1 MHTTHFNHFFL
12 FLLISLS
19 IASWFLGKQE
29 GLDQQIIAIAAQL
42 LPPSVVELVET
53 TLFNLIDQGF
63 GAGILG
69 AMFLLF
75 TAGNAYLSLQR
86 GSDRLW
92 EDEIPSK
99 KVNAAWRVQASKF
112 LRNRVEAFLIVFF
125 IGFLMVLD
133 QISANLRMI
142 PSNVLENLSKSNN
155 LISDLLL
162 KLPLLQVGQFAIPL
176 IGFSLMA
183 LLLQALLPSRKVPLK
198 PLLPGSF
205 LIGIGLTTLN
215 LAVSKSILSLGVR
228 FQAYGFIGGFLVLTL
243 WVWLLGVI
251 LYFGQCW
258 SVVIASMTLVNK
270 KRNYKIRITK
280 VNYFLKANKN
290 LLTYSLIILIVIPIF
305 GFNFFISFVG
315 NILLLLFLIPL
326 LLLILVFIGFNS
338 YKSKINTCSNCGAIS
353 LGLSE
358 TCMNCGADLE
368 NINKKN
374 QLDKKPSESTIEV
387 KAEEIK

>member
-1 MHTTHFNHFFL
+1 MQRSSTWILKSLWGACERWSKSDCIDLSAAFAYYTLQSFFPI
-12 FLLISLS
+12 LLISLS

-29 GLDQQIIAIAAQL
+29 GLDEQIISIITEY
-42 LPPSVVELVET
+42 LPDKSAVDIVET
-53 TLFNLIDQGF
+53 TLFKLIDQGF

-69 AMFLLF
+69 AIFLLF

-92 EDEIPSK
+92 EDELPSK
-99 KVNAAWRVQASKF
+99 KVNAAWREQASRF

-142 PSNVLENLSKSNN
+142 PSNVLENLSKSDNI
-155 LISDLLL
+155 ISDFLI

-198 PLLPGSF
+198 PLLPGSI

-215 LAVSKSILSLGVR
+215 LAVSKSILSLGTR

-258 SVVIASMTLVNK
+258 SVVIASMSLVNK
-270 KRNYKIRITK
+270 RKKIH
-280 VNYFLKANKN
+280 
-290 LLTYSLIILIVIPIF
+290 
-305 GFNFFISFVG
+305 
-315 NILLLLFLIPL
+315 
-326 LLLILVFIGFNS
+326 NS
-338 YKSKINTCSNCGAIS
+338 
-353 LGLSE
+353 
-358 TCMNCGADLE
+358 
-368 NINKKN
+368 
-374 QLDKKPSESTIEV
+374 
-387 KAEEIK
+387 

>member
-1 MHTTHFNHFFL
+1 MQRSTTWIIKSLWGACERWSKSDCIDLSAAFAYYTLQSFFPI
-12 FLLISLS
+12 LLISLS
-19 IASWFLGKQE
+19 IASWFLGKQD
-29 GLDQQIIAIAAQL
+29 GLDQQIISIAAQI

-53 TLFNLIDQGF
+53 TLFKLIDQGF

-92 EDEIPSK
+92 EDELPSRRI
-99 KVNAAWRVQASKF
+99 NSAWQEQASRF
-112 LRNRVEAFLIVFF
+112 LRNRIEAFLVVFF

-142 PSNVLENLSKSNN
+142 PTTVLEKISNSSN
-155 LISDLLL
+155 FISEFII
-162 KLPLLQVGQFAIPL
+162 KLPLLQVGQFALPL
-176 IGFSLMA
+176 VGFSLMA

-198 PLLPGSF
+198 PLIPGSI

-215 LAVSKSILSLGVR
+215 LAVSKSILSLGAR

-258 SVVIASMTLVNK
+258 SVVIAS
-270 KRNYKIRITK
+270 
-280 VNYFLKANKN
+280 
-290 LLTYSLIILIVIPIF
+290 
-305 GFNFFISFVG
+305 
-315 NILLLLFLIPL
+315 
-326 LLLILVFIGFNS
+326 
-338 YKSKINTCSNCGAIS
+338 IS
-353 LGLSE
+353 LTSRRR
-358 TCMNCGADLE
+358 
-368 NINKKN
+368 KN
-374 QLDKKPSESTIEV
+374 
-387 KAEEIK
+387 

>member
-1 MHTTHFNHFFL
+1 MQRSTTWIIKSLWGACERWSKSDCIDLSAAFAYYTLQSFFPI
-12 FLLISLS
+12 LLISLS
-19 IASWFLGKQE
+19 IASWFLGKQD
-29 GLDQQIIAIAAQL
+29 GLDQQIISVAAQI

-53 TLFNLIDQGF
+53 TLFKLIDQGF

-92 EDEIPSK
+92 EDELPSRRI
-99 KVNAAWRVQASKF
+99 NSAWQEQASRF
-112 LRNRVEAFLIVFF
+112 LRNRIEAFLVVFF

-142 PSNVLENLSKSNN
+142 PNTVLEKISNSSN
-155 LISDLLL
+155 FISEFII
-162 KLPLLQVGQFAIPL
+162 KLPLLQVGQFALPL
-176 IGFSLMA
+176 VGFSLMA

-198 PLLPGSF
+198 PLIPGSI

-215 LAVSKSILSLGVR
+215 LAVSKSILSLGTR

-258 SVVIASMTLVNK
+258 SVVIASMS
-270 KRNYKIRITK
+270 
-280 VNYFLKANKN
+280 
-290 LLTYSLIILIVIPIF
+290 LTSRRR
-305 GFNFFISFVG
+305 
-315 NILLLLFLIPL
+315 
-326 LLLILVFIGFNS
+326 
-338 YKSKINTCSNCGAIS
+338 KT
-353 LGLSE
+353 
-358 TCMNCGADLE
+358 
-368 NINKKN
+368 
-374 QLDKKPSESTIEV
+374 
-387 KAEEIK
+387 

>member
-1 MHTTHFNHFFL
+1 MRRIYIQYNVRWALKSLWGACERWTKSDCIDLSAAFAYYALQSFFPI
-12 FLLISLS
+12 LLISLS

-29 GLDQQIIAIAAQL
+29 GLDQKIIEIAAQI
-42 LPPSVVELVET
+42 LPPSVVDLVET
-53 TLFNLIDQGF
+53 TLFKLIDQGF

-92 EDEIPSK
+92 EDALPSK
-99 KVNAAWRVQASKF
+99 KTYSPWREQASKF

-142 PSNVLENLSKSNN
+142 PGAVLEELSNSNS
-155 LISDLLL
+155 LITNIFL
-162 KLPLLQVGQFAIPL
+162 KLPVLQVGQFAVPL
-176 IGFSLMA
+176 LGFSLMA
-183 LLLQALLPSRKVPLK
+183 LLLQALLPSRKVPLQ
-198 PLLPGSF
+198 PLIPGSL
-205 LIGIGLTTLN
+205 LIGILLTTLN

-258 SVVIASMTLVNK
+258 SVVIATTSIIEK
-270 KRNYKIRITK
+270 QKYKYRRK
-280 VNYFLKANKN
+280 Y
-290 LLTYSLIILIVIPIF
+290 
-305 GFNFFISFVG
+305 
-315 NILLLLFLIPL
+315 
-326 LLLILVFIGFNS
+326 
-338 YKSKINTCSNCGAIS
+338 
-353 LGLSE
+353 
-358 TCMNCGADLE
+358 
-368 NINKKN
+368 
-374 QLDKKPSESTIEV
+374 
-387 KAEEIK
+387 

>member
-1 MHTTHFNHFFL
+1 MRRIYIQYNTRWVLKSLWGACERWTKSDCIDLSAAFAYYALQSFFPI
-12 FLLISLS
+12 LLISLS

-29 GLDQQIIAIAAQL
+29 GLDQKIIEIASQI
-42 LPPSVVELVET
+42 LPPSVVDLVET
-53 TLFNLIDQGF
+53 TLFKLIDQGF

-69 AMFLLF
+69 AAFLLF

-92 EDEIPSK
+92 EDALPSK
-99 KVNAAWRVQASKF
+99 KSFSPWREQASKF

-142 PSNVLENLSKSNN
+142 PGAVLQDLSNSSSLVTN
-155 LISDLLL
+155 IFL
-162 KLPLLQVGQFAIPL
+162 KLPVLQVGQFAFPL

-183 LLLQALLPSRKVPLK
+183 LLLQALLPSRKVPLQ
-198 PLLPGSF
+198 PLIPGSL
-205 LIGIGLTTLN
+205 LIGILLTTLN

-258 SVVIASMTLVNK
+258 SVVIATTSIIEK
-270 KRNYKIRITK
+270 QKYKYRRK
-280 VNYFLKANKN
+280 Y
-290 LLTYSLIILIVIPIF
+290 
-305 GFNFFISFVG
+305 
-315 NILLLLFLIPL
+315 
-326 LLLILVFIGFNS
+326 
-338 YKSKINTCSNCGAIS
+338 
-353 LGLSE
+353 
-358 TCMNCGADLE
+358 
-368 NINKKN
+368 
-374 QLDKKPSESTIEV
+374 
-387 KAEEIK
+387 

>member
-1 MHTTHFNHFFL
+1 MKKINLQRSSTWILKSLWGACERWSKSDCIDLSAAFAYYTLQSFFPI
-12 FLLISLS
+12 LLISLS

-29 GLDQQIIAIAAQL
+29 GLDQEIIAIAAQI

-92 EDEIPSK
+92 EDELPSK
-99 KVNAAWRVQASKF
+99 RVNVNSAWREQASRF

-142 PSNVLENLSKSNN
+142 PTNVLENLSKSNN
-155 LISDLLL
+155 LISNLFL

-183 LLLQALLPSRKVPLK
+183 LLLQALLPSRKVPLR
-198 PLLPGSF
+198 PLLPGSI

-215 LAVSKSILSLGVR
+215 LAVSKSILSLGAR

-258 SVVIASMTLVNK
+258 SVVIASMSLVNK
-270 KRNYKIRITK
+270 RRNR
-280 VNYFLKANKN
+280 
-290 LLTYSLIILIVIPIF
+290 P
-305 GFNFFISFVG
+305 
-315 NILLLLFLIPL
+315 NI
-326 LLLILVFIGFNS
+326 
-338 YKSKINTCSNCGAIS
+338 
-353 LGLSE
+353 
-358 TCMNCGADLE
+358 
-368 NINKKN
+368 
-374 QLDKKPSESTIEV
+374 
-387 KAEEIK
+387 

>member
-1 MHTTHFNHFFL
+1 MQNSPKWILKSFWGACERWSKSDCIDLSAAFAYYALQSFFPI
-12 FLLISLS
+12 LLISLS
-19 IASWFLGKQE
+19 VASWFLGKQE
-29 GLDQQIIAIAAQL
+29 GLDEKIILVAAQV

-53 TLFNLIDQGF
+53 TLFKLIDQGF

-92 EDEIPSK
+92 EDELPSK
-99 KVNAAWRVQASKF
+99 KSFSPWREQASKF
-112 LRNRVEAFLIVFF
+112 LRNRIEAFVIVFF

-142 PSNVLENLSKSNN
+142 PGAVLEDLSSSSSW
-155 LISDLLL
+155 LSDIVL
-162 KLPLLQVGQFAIPL
+162 KLPVLQVGQFAVPM

-198 PLLPGSF
+198 PLIPGSI
-205 LIGIGLTTLN
+205 LIGILLTSLN

-258 SVVIASMTLVNK
+258 SVVIASM
-270 KRNYKIRITK
+270 
-280 VNYFLKANKN
+280 
-290 LLTYSLIILIVIPIF
+290 SIIEIQ
-305 GFNFFISFVG
+305 
-315 NILLLLFLIPL
+315 
-326 LLLILVFIGFNS
+326 
-338 YKSKINTCSNCGAIS
+338 K
-353 LGLSE
+353 
-358 TCMNCGADLE
+358 
-368 NINKKN
+368 
-374 QLDKKPSESTIEV
+374 DKYRKQFMR
-387 KAEEIK
+387 

>member
-1 MHTTHFNHFFL
+1 MQRSARWILKSLWGACERWNKSDCIDLSAAFAYYTLQSFFPI
-12 FLLISLS
+12 LLISLS
-19 IASWFLGKQE
+19 IASWFLGKQD
-29 GLDQQIIAIAAQL
+29 GLDQKIIETLQTNDIV
-42 LPPSVVELVET
+42 PDSVIELVQT
-53 TLFNLIDQGF
+53 TLFKLIEQGF

-92 EDEIPSK
+92 EDELPSR
-99 KVNAAWRVQASKF
+99 KVNAAWREQASRF
-112 LRNRVEAFLIVFF
+112 LQNRVEAFLIVFF

-215 LAVSKSILSLGVR
+215 LAVSKSILSLGSR

-258 SVVIASMTLVNK
+258 SVVIASMSLVNK
-270 KRNYKIRITK
+270 KRYKR
-280 VNYFLKANKN
+280 
-290 LLTYSLIILIVIPIF
+290 
-305 GFNFFISFVG
+305 
-315 NILLLLFLIPL
+315 
-326 LLLILVFIGFNS
+326 
-338 YKSKINTCSNCGAIS
+338 
-353 LGLSE
+353 
-358 TCMNCGADLE
+358 
-368 NINKKN
+368 
-374 QLDKKPSESTIEV
+374 
-387 KAEEIK
+387 

>member
-1 MHTTHFNHFFL
+1 MQRSSTWILKSLWGACERWSKSDCIDLSAAFAYYTLQSFFPI
-12 FLLISLS
+12 LLISLS

-29 GLDQQIIAIAAQL
+29 GLDEQIISVAAQI
-42 LPPSVVELVET
+42 LPPSVVELVKT

-92 EDEIPSK
+92 EDELPSRSRR
-99 KVNAAWRVQASKF
+99 VNAAWREQASKF
-112 LRNRVEAFLIVFF
+112 LRNRIEAFLIVFF

-142 PSNVLENLSKSNN
+142 PNTVLENLSNSNN
-155 LISDLLL
+155 LLSDFFI
-162 KLPLLQVGQFAIPL
+162 KLPLLQVGQFAFPL

-183 LLLQALLPSRKVPLK
+183 LLLQALLPSRKVPIR
-198 PLLPGSF
+198 PLIPGSI

-258 SVVIASMTLVNK
+258 SVVLANMTLVNRR
-270 KRNYKIRITK
+270 KR
-280 VNYFLKANKN
+280 
-290 LLTYSLIILIVIPIF
+290 
-305 GFNFFISFVG
+305 
-315 NILLLLFLIPL
+315 
-326 LLLILVFIGFNS
+326 
-338 YKSKINTCSNCGAIS
+338 
-353 LGLSE
+353 
-358 TCMNCGADLE
+358 
-368 NINKKN
+368 
-374 QLDKKPSESTIEV
+374 
-387 KAEEIK
+387 

>member
-1 MHTTHFNHFFL
+1 MQRSTTWIIKSLWGACERWSKSDCIDLSAAFAYYTLQSFFPI
-12 FLLISLS
+12 LLISLS
-19 IASWFLGKQE
+19 IASWFLGKQD
-29 GLDQQIIAIAAQL
+29 GLDQQIISVAAQI

-53 TLFNLIDQGF
+53 TLFKLIDQGF

-92 EDEIPSK
+92 EDELPSRR
-99 KVNAAWRVQASKF
+99 VHSAWQEQASRF
-112 LRNRVEAFLIVFF
+112 LRNRIEAFLIVFF

-142 PSNVLENLSKSNN
+142 PTTVVENLSKSSNFFSN
-155 LISDLLL
+155 FFI
-162 KLPLLQVGQFAIPL
+162 KLPLLQVGQFALPL
-176 IGFSLMA
+176 VGFSLMA

-198 PLLPGSF
+198 PLIPGSI

-258 SVVIASMTLVNK
+258 SVVIASM
-270 KRNYKIRITK
+270 
-280 VNYFLKANKN
+280 
-290 LLTYSLIILIVIPIF
+290 SLI
-305 GFNFFISFVG
+305 NRRR
-315 NILLLLFLIPL
+315 N
-326 LLLILVFIGFNS
+326 N
-338 YKSKINTCSNCGAIS
+338 
-353 LGLSE
+353 
-358 TCMNCGADLE
+358 
-368 NINKKN
+368 
-374 QLDKKPSESTIEV
+374 
-387 KAEEIK
+387 

>member
-1 MHTTHFNHFFL
+1 MRWVLKSLWGACERWTKSDCIDLSAAFAYYALQSFFPL
-12 FLLISLS
+12 LLISLS

-29 GLDQQIIAIAAQL
+29 GLDQKIVEIAAQI

-53 TLFNLIDQGF
+53 TLFKLIDQGF

-92 EDEIPSK
+92 EDALPSK
-99 KVNAAWRVQASKF
+99 KSFSPWREQASKF

-142 PSNVLENLSKSNN
+142 PGAVLQDLSNSSTLLNSF
-155 LISDLLL
+155 LL
-162 KLPLLQVGQFAIPL
+162 KIPVLQVGQFALPL
-176 IGFSLMA
+176 VGFSLMA
-183 LLLQALLPSRKVPLK
+183 LLLQALLPSRKVPLQ
-198 PLLPGSF
+198 PLIPGSL
-205 LIGIGLTTLN
+205 LIGILLTTLN

-251 LYFGQCW
+251 IYFGQCW
-258 SVVIASMTLVNK
+258 SVVIASTSIIEK
-270 KRNYKIRITK
+270 QK
-280 VNYFLKANKN
+280 
-290 LLTYSLIILIVIPIF
+290 YS
-305 GFNFFISFVG
+305 
-315 NILLLLFLIPL
+315 
-326 LLLILVFIGFNS
+326 
-338 YKSKINTCSNCGAIS
+338 YRRKY
-353 LGLSE
+353 
-358 TCMNCGADLE
+358 
-368 NINKKN
+368 
-374 QLDKKPSESTIEV
+374 
-387 KAEEIK
+387 

>member
-1 MHTTHFNHFFL
+1 MRRIYIQYNIRWVLKSLWGACERWTKSDCIDLSAAFAYYALQSFFPL
-12 FLLISLS
+12 LLISLS

-29 GLDQQIIAIAAQL
+29 GLDQKIIEIAAQI
-42 LPPSVVELVET
+42 LPPSVVDLVET
-53 TLFNLIDQGF
+53 TLFKLIDQGF

-92 EDEIPSK
+92 EDALPSK
-99 KVNAAWRVQASKF
+99 KSFSPWREQASKF

-142 PSNVLENLSKSNN
+142 PGAVLQDLSDSSNLFKDVF
-155 LISDLLL
+155 L
-162 KLPLLQVGQFAIPL
+162 KIPVLQVGQFVLPL
-176 IGFSLMA
+176 VGFSLMA
-183 LLLQALLPSRKVPLK
+183 LLLQALLPSRKVPLQ
-198 PLLPGSF
+198 PLIPGSL
-205 LIGIGLTTLN
+205 LIGILLTTLN

-258 SVVIASMTLVNK
+258 SVVIATTS
-270 KRNYKIRITK
+270 
-280 VNYFLKANKN
+280 
-290 LLTYSLIILIVIPIF
+290 IIEKQK
-305 GFNFFISFVG
+305 
-315 NILLLLFLIPL
+315 
-326 LLLILVFIGFNS
+326 
-338 YKSKINTCSNCGAIS
+338 YRYRRKY
-353 LGLSE
+353 
-358 TCMNCGADLE
+358 
-368 NINKKN
+368 
-374 QLDKKPSESTIEV
+374 
-387 KAEEIK
+387 

>member
-1 MHTTHFNHFFL
+1 MQHSTTWIIKSLWGACERWSKSDCIDLSAAFAYYTLQSFFPI
-12 FLLISLS
+12 LLISLS
-19 IASWFLGKQE
+19 IASWFLGKQD
-29 GLDQQIIAIAAQL
+29 GLDQQIISVAAQI

-53 TLFNLIDQGF
+53 TLFKLIDQGF

-92 EDEIPSK
+92 EDELPSRRI
-99 KVNAAWRVQASKF
+99 NSAWQEQASRF
-112 LRNRVEAFLIVFF
+112 LRNRIEAFLVVFF

-142 PSNVLENLSKSNN
+142 PTTVLEKISNSSN
-155 LISDLLL
+155 FISEFIL
-162 KLPLLQVGQFAIPL
+162 KLPLLQVSQFALPL
-176 IGFSLMA
+176 VGFSLMA

-198 PLLPGSF
+198 PLIPGSI

-215 LAVSKSILSLGVR
+215 LAVSKSILSLGTR

-258 SVVIASMTLVNK
+258 SVVIARMSLTS
-270 KRNYKIRITK
+270 RRR
-280 VNYFLKANKN
+280 KN
-290 LLTYSLIILIVIPIF
+290 
-305 GFNFFISFVG
+305 
-315 NILLLLFLIPL
+315 
-326 LLLILVFIGFNS
+326 
-338 YKSKINTCSNCGAIS
+338 
-353 LGLSE
+353 
-358 TCMNCGADLE
+358 
-368 NINKKN
+368 
-374 QLDKKPSESTIEV
+374 
-387 KAEEIK
+387 

>member
-1 MHTTHFNHFFL
+1 MQRSSTWILKSLWGACERWSKSDCIDLSAAFAYYTLQSFFPI
-12 FLLISLS
+12 LLISLS
-19 IASWFLGKQE
+19 IASWFLEKQE
-29 GLDQQIIAIAAQL
+29 GLDQRIILTIKEY
-42 LPPSVVELVET
+42 LPGQSVVDIVET
-53 TLFNLIDQGF
+53 TLFKLNEQGF
-63 GAGILG
+63 GAGVLG
-69 AMFLLF
+69 AIFLLF

-92 EDEIPSK
+92 EDELPSK
-99 KVNAAWRVQASKF
+99 RVSAAWREQASRF

-142 PSNVLENLSKSNN
+142 PSNVLENLSQSNN

-183 LLLQALLPSRKVPLK
+183 LLLQALLPSRKVPLS

-215 LAVSKSILSLGVR
+215 LAVSKSILSLGAR

-270 KRNYKIRITK
+270 KRNKR
-280 VNYFLKANKN
+280 
-290 LLTYSLIILIVIPIF
+290 P
-305 GFNFFISFVG
+305 
-315 NILLLLFLIPL
+315 
-326 LLLILVFIGFNS
+326 
-338 YKSKINTCSNCGAIS
+338 
-353 LGLSE
+353 
-358 TCMNCGADLE
+358 
-368 NINKKN
+368 
-374 QLDKKPSESTIEV
+374 Q
-387 KAEEIK
+387 

>member
-1 MHTTHFNHFFL
+1 MHRSSTWIVKTLWGACERWSKSDCIDLSAAFAYYTLQSFFPI
-12 FLLISLS
+12 LLISLS

-29 GLDQQIIAIAAQL
+29 GLDQQIISVAAQV

-53 TLFNLIDQGF
+53 TLFKLIDQGF

-92 EDEIPSK
+92 EDELPSR
-99 KVNAAWRVQASKF
+99 KVNSAWQEQASRF
-112 LRNRVEAFLIVFF
+112 LRNRIEAFLIVFF

-142 PSNVLENLSKSNN
+142 PTTVLESLSNSSNLF
-155 LISDLLL
+155 SDFFI
-162 KLPLLQVGQFAIPL
+162 KFPVLQVGKFALPL
-176 IGFSLMA
+176 VGFSLMA

-198 PLLPGSF
+198 PLIPGSI

-258 SVVIASMTLVNK
+258 SVVIASM
-270 KRNYKIRITK
+270 
-280 VNYFLKANKN
+280 
-290 LLTYSLIILIVIPIF
+290 SLI
-305 GFNFFISFVG
+305 NRRR
-315 NILLLLFLIPL
+315 N
-326 LLLILVFIGFNS
+326 
-338 YKSKINTCSNCGAIS
+338 KI
-353 LGLSE
+353 
-358 TCMNCGADLE
+358 
-368 NINKKN
+368 
-374 QLDKKPSESTIEV
+374 
-387 KAEEIK
+387 

>member
-1 MHTTHFNHFFL
+1 VLKSLWGACERWTKSDCIDLSAAFAYYALQSFFPL
-12 FLLISLS
+12 LLISLS

-29 GLDQQIIAIAAQL
+29 GLDQKIIEIAAQV

-53 TLFNLIDQGF
+53 TLFKLIDQGF

-92 EDEIPSK
+92 EDALPSK
-99 KVNAAWRVQASKF
+99 KSFLPWREQASKF
-112 LRNRVEAFLIVFF
+112 VRNRVEAFLIVFF

-142 PSNVLENLSKSNN
+142 PGAVLQDLSDSSTILKNF
-155 LISDLLL
+155 LL
-162 KLPLLQVGQFAIPL
+162 KIPVLQVGQFALPL
-176 IGFSLMA
+176 VGFSLMA
-183 LLLQALLPSRKVPLK
+183 LLLQALLPSRKVPLQ
-198 PLLPGSF
+198 PLIPGSL
-205 LIGIGLTTLN
+205 LIGILLTTLN

-258 SVVIASMTLVNK
+258 SVVIASTSIMEK
-270 KRNYKIRITK
+270 QKY
-280 VNYFLKANKN
+280 
-290 LLTYSLIILIVIPIF
+290 
-305 GFNFFISFVG
+305 
-315 NILLLLFLIPL
+315 
-326 LLLILVFIGFNS
+326 S
-338 YKSKINTCSNCGAIS
+338 YKRRY
-353 LGLSE
+353 
-358 TCMNCGADLE
+358 
-368 NINKKN
+368 
-374 QLDKKPSESTIEV
+374 
-387 KAEEIK
+387 

>member
-1 MHTTHFNHFFL
+1 MHHSINWVIKTLWGACERWSKSDCIDLSAAFAYYTLQSFFPI
-12 FLLISLS
+12 LLISLS

-29 GLDQQIIAIAAQL
+29 GLDEQIISVASQI

-53 TLFNLIDQGF
+53 TLFKLIDQGF

-92 EDEIPSK
+92 EDELPSK
-99 KVNAAWRVQASKF
+99 KVNSQWQEQASKF
-112 LRNRVEAFLIVFF
+112 LRNRIEAFLIVFF

-133 QISANLRMI
+133 QISANIRMI
-142 PSNVLENLSKSNN
+142 PVTVLEQISNSNN
-155 LISDLLL
+155 LISDIFL
-162 KLPLLQVGQFAIPL
+162 KLPVLQVGQFAFPL

-198 PLLPGSF
+198 PLIPGSI
-205 LIGIGLTTLN
+205 LIGIALTTLN

-258 SVVIASMTLVNK
+258 SVVIASM
-270 KRNYKIRITK
+270 
-280 VNYFLKANKN
+280 
-290 LLTYSLIILIVIPIF
+290 SLIKRKRIF
-305 GFNFFISFVG
+305 
-315 NILLLLFLIPL
+315 
-326 LLLILVFIGFNS
+326 
-338 YKSKINTCSNCGAIS
+338 
-353 LGLSE
+353 
-358 TCMNCGADLE
+358 
-368 NINKKN
+368 
-374 QLDKKPSESTIEV
+374 
-387 KAEEIK
+387 KA

>member
-1 MHTTHFNHFFL
+1 MQRSTTWIIKSLWGACERWSKSDCIDLSAAFAYYTLQSFFPI
-12 FLLISLS
+12 LLISLS
-19 IASWFLGKQE
+19 IASWFLGKQD
-29 GLDQQIIAIAAQL
+29 GLDQQIISVAAQI

-53 TLFNLIDQGF
+53 TLFKLIDQGF

-92 EDEIPSK
+92 EDQLPSRRI
-99 KVNAAWRVQASKF
+99 NSAWQEQASRF
-112 LRNRVEAFLIVFF
+112 LRNRIEAFLVVFF

-142 PSNVLENLSKSNN
+142 PTTVLEKISNSSN
-155 LISDLLL
+155 FISEFII
-162 KLPLLQVGQFAIPL
+162 KLPLLQVGQFALPL
-176 IGFSLMA
+176 VGFSLMA

-198 PLLPGSF
+198 PLIPGSI

-215 LAVSKSILSLGVR
+215 LAVSKSILSLGTR

-258 SVVIASMTLVNK
+258 SVVIASMSLTNRRR
-270 KRNYKIRITK
+270 RN
-280 VNYFLKANKN
+280 
-290 LLTYSLIILIVIPIF
+290 
-305 GFNFFISFVG
+305 
-315 NILLLLFLIPL
+315 
-326 LLLILVFIGFNS
+326 
-338 YKSKINTCSNCGAIS
+338 
-353 LGLSE
+353 
-358 TCMNCGADLE
+358 
-368 NINKKN
+368 
-374 QLDKKPSESTIEV
+374 
-387 KAEEIK
+387 

>member
-1 MHTTHFNHFFL
+1 MQRSTTWIIKSLWGACERWSKSDCIDLSAAFAYYTLQSFFPI
-12 FLLISLS
+12 LLISLS

-29 GLDQQIIAIAAQL
+29 GLDQQIISVAAQI

-53 TLFNLIDQGF
+53 TLFKLIDQGF

-92 EDEIPSK
+92 EDELPSRRI
-99 KVNAAWRVQASKF
+99 NSAWQEQASRF
-112 LRNRVEAFLIVFF
+112 LRNRIEAFLVVFF

-142 PSNVLENLSKSNN
+142 PTTVLEKISNSSN
-155 LISDLLL
+155 FISEFII
-162 KLPLLQVGQFAIPL
+162 KLPLLQVGQFALPL
-176 IGFSLMA
+176 VGFSLMA

-198 PLLPGSF
+198 PLIPGSI

-215 LAVSKSILSLGVR
+215 LAVSKSILSLGAR

-258 SVVIASMTLVNK
+258 SVVIASMSLTSG
-270 KRNYKIRITK
+270 RR
-280 VNYFLKANKN
+280 KN
-290 LLTYSLIILIVIPIF
+290 
-305 GFNFFISFVG
+305 
-315 NILLLLFLIPL
+315 
-326 LLLILVFIGFNS
+326 
-338 YKSKINTCSNCGAIS
+338 
-353 LGLSE
+353 
-358 TCMNCGADLE
+358 
-368 NINKKN
+368 
-374 QLDKKPSESTIEV
+374 
-387 KAEEIK
+387 

>member
-1 MHTTHFNHFFL
+1 MQRSARWILKSLWGACERWNKSDCIDLSAAFAYYTLQSFFPI
-12 FLLISLS
+12 LLISLS
-19 IASWFLGKQE
+19 IASWFLGKQD
-29 GLDQQIIAIAAQL
+29 GLDQKIIETLQTNDIV
-42 LPPSVVELVET
+42 PDSVIELVQT
-53 TLFNLIDQGF
+53 TLFKLIEQGF

-92 EDEIPSK
+92 EDELPSR
-99 KVNAAWRVQASKF
+99 KVNAAWREQASRF
-112 LRNRVEAFLIVFF
+112 LQNRVEAFLIVFF

-251 LYFGQCW
+251 IYFGQCW
-258 SVVIASMTLVNK
+258 SVVIASMSLVNK
-270 KRNYKIRITK
+270 KRYKR
-280 VNYFLKANKN
+280 
-290 LLTYSLIILIVIPIF
+290 
-305 GFNFFISFVG
+305 
-315 NILLLLFLIPL
+315 
-326 LLLILVFIGFNS
+326 
-338 YKSKINTCSNCGAIS
+338 
-353 LGLSE
+353 
-358 TCMNCGADLE
+358 
-368 NINKKN
+368 
-374 QLDKKPSESTIEV
+374 
-387 KAEEIK
+387 